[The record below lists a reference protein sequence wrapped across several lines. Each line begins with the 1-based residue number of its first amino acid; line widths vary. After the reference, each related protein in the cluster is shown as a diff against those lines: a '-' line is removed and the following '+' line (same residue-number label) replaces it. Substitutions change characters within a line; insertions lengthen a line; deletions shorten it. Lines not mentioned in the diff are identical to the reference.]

1 MRTLL
6 FAGCALACVA
16 LSGCAGIGNLLPS
29 TTTNP
34 ALQQILNHVETC
46 DRTYQGGTGVPPTF
60 TFQITCKAAVPGTV
74 AAPVE
79 MPAPAKP

>member
-1 MRTLL
+1 MKTLL

-16 LSGCAGIGNLLPS
+16 LSGCAGLGSLMPS

-46 DRTYQGGTGVPPTF
+46 DRIYQGGTGVPPTF
-60 TFQITCKAAVPGTV
+60 TFQITCKAAAPGAIV
-74 AAPVE
+74 APVSTE
-79 MPAPAKP
+79 TPK